1 MRFSSSTFPFQVFGF
16 INIVFITVFSVPIW
30 GVSVL
35 SLLERFWENVV
46 SLDTVTLIYLVAGVV
61 SATIILILGRTPVIK
76 STGLRS
82 GYGCSNFRFKPRFP
96 SGAVP
101 DKFVGEWS
109 CCKLS
114 CGGWGCAYL
123 CTRGKEKAVFKVP
136 RGFERI
142 IEESSGVPTLAI
154 SKESMDEIKQKI
166 KHEAEVI
173 STLDHQ
179 NIIKLLGYSED
190 LLFLIYEYADYGTVY
205 WQLSKGWKPGLRDI
219 LLIGVQLGDALRY
232 IHSRGLIHG
241 DINPS
246 NIFIK
251 KDGIYKLGDFSST
264 VKLLSSISRSKIPA
278 SISRSEIPGKPGFR
292 APEQVYPNIMKKAE
306 EGGYEYKID
315 VYQLANT
322 LLYML
327 TGESID
333 GAKAGEEEYKVKK
346 LSAVSNKELREV
358 LAEALKLEPSERPS
372 AEEFKKKLQKILLKV
387 SKT

>member
-1 MRFSSSTFPFQVFGF
+1 LRFSSSTFPFQVFGF

-76 STGLRS
+76 STGLLS
-82 GYGCSNFRFKPRFP
+82 GYGCSDFRFKPRFP

-109 CCKLS
+109 CCKLG

-142 IEESSGVPTLAI
+142 IEESSGVPTPAI
-154 SKESMDEIKQKI
+154 SKKSMDEIKQKI

-190 LLFLIYEYADYGTVY
+190 LLFFIYEYADYGTVY
-205 WQLSKGWKPGLRDI
+205 WQLSKGWKPSLRDI
-219 LLIGVQLGDALRY
+219 LLIGVQLSDALRY

-241 DINPS
+241 DIKPS

-264 VKLLSSISRSKIPA
+264 VKLLSSISRSKIP
-278 SISRSEIPGKPGFR
+278 GTPGFR
-292 APEQVYPNIMKKAE
+292 APEQVYPNIMKKAV

-333 GAKAGEEEYKVKK
+333 GAKAGKEEYKVKK
-346 LSAVSNKELREV
+346 LSAVSNKELRKV

-372 AEEFKKKLQKILLKV
+372 AEEFKKKLQEILLKV

>member
-1 MRFSSSTFPFQVFGF
+1 M
-16 INIVFITVFSVPIW
+16 
-30 GVSVL
+30 SVL

-61 SATIILILGRTPVIK
+61 SATIILILGR

-82 GYGCSNFRFKPRFP
+82 GYGCSDFRFKPRFL

-101 DKFVGEWS
+101 DKFVGKWS
-109 CCKLS
+109 CCKLG

-123 CTRGKEKAVFKVP
+123 CTRGEEKAVFKVP

-142 IEESSGVPTLAI
+142 IEESPGMFTPAI

-166 KHEAEVI
+166 IHEAEVI
-173 STLDHQ
+173 STLNHQ

-190 LLFLIYEYADYGTVY
+190 LLFLIYEYADYGTVD
-205 WQLSKGWKPGLRDI
+205 WQLSKGWKPSLRDI

-241 DINPS
+241 DIKPS
-246 NIFIK
+246 NIFIN
-251 KDGIYKLGDFSST
+251 KDGICKLGDFSS
-264 VKLLSSISRSKIPA
+264 SKV
-278 SISRSEIPGKPGFR
+278 GTPGFR
-292 APEQVYPNIMKKAE
+292 APEQVYQNMMKKAE

-333 GAKAGEEEYKVKK
+333 GAKAGKEKYKVKK
-346 LSAVSNKELREV
+346 LSAVSNKELRKV

-372 AEEFKKKLQKILLKV
+372 AEEFKKKLQKILSKV

>member
-1 MRFSSSTFPFQVFGF
+1 
-16 INIVFITVFSVPIW
+16 
-30 GVSVL
+30 
-35 SLLERFWENVV
+35 LLERFWENVV

-76 STGLRS
+76 STGLLS
-82 GYGCSNFRFKPRFP
+82 GYGCSDFRFKPRFP

-109 CCKLS
+109 CCKLG

-154 SKESMDEIKQKI
+154 SKKSMDEIKQKI

-205 WQLSKGWKPGLRDI
+205 WQLSKGWKPSLRDI
-219 LLIGVQLGDALRY
+219 LLIGVQLSDALRY